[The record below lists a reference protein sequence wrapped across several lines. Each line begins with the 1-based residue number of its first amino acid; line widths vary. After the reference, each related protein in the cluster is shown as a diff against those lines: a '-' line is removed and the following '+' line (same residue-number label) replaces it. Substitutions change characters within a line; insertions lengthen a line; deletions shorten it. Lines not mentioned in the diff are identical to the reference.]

1 MTKTRVPLTFVVA
14 VQLALFL
21 AASGQAAPDKADTT
35 TTTSSSTS
43 VSPGGPTRGFHRGG

>member
-1 MTKTRVPLTFVVA
+1 MTKIRVPLAFMVA

-21 AASGQAAPDKADTT
+21 AASGQATPDKAPHT

-43 VSPGGPTRGFHRGG
+43 VPPGGPTRGFHRGG

>member
-1 MTKTRVPLTFVVA
+1 MTKIRVPLTFMVA

-21 AASGQAAPDKADTT
+21 AASGQATPEKAPPT

-43 VSPGGPTRGFHRGG
+43 VPPGGPTRGFHRGG